1 MRKCSGARSDEV
13 DREHW
18 GADGAVAVSRL
29 RIRRALLLWAA
40 AGAMLFGGGLTAH
53 AQVTT
58 PEVPDVITPDSDECT
73 ISGTTVTC
81 KGDLS
86 AGVEVH
92 LDESDEDYITLIVT
106 DLETDITPSAERES
120 GIFFGVYR
128 QSGGIEIIV
137 NTGAYRIITTGD
149 QEDGIG
155 ADAYYEGEEADLP
168 ITIQMTGDIETHGR
182 YSDGIEAY
190 TFSDSPVVVTMDGK
204 ITITG
209 PDSIGIFARSSGDV
223 TVTLTGKITTEGD
236 NSKGIMVAADYEFHD
251 YFDDY
256 DDPDGPGNVTV
267 TVTGTIKT
275 TGEKSAGILATAAG
289 DGAVTISVTGTIKT
303 TGEGSEGILAT
314 AAGDGAVTISVTGN
328 IETLGGC
335 PVGDDCS
342 DGISADS
349 ESGVISITLHE
360 GTISSANGVGVRF
373 KRGAQHTLTN
383 TLTITDAVTI
393 SGGTFDVMGEE
404 GNEKIINAGTL
415 TARGVIDLGGGTNAF
430 DNQAGATFHSGTAV
444 VLGAGNAFTN
454 WGDLSPGGTDALQQ
468 TKLTGNFVNQK
479 EGTFTVTIDE
489 AGSDRLDVIGTAD
502 LQGGTVSVTLL
513 TDTDAGTYIILTATE
528 GVTGAFDDVIDTLF
542 VDNRLSYGTG
552 ADGDYVELSFTVK
565 EFCEFAE
572 TANQRELA
580 CDGLDSLDSGNAI
593 VQAVRALTTIA
604 QARAAF
610 DGLLGEVHVSLK
622 GALADAGQRQV
633 GAINRRMATR
643 FGNAESP
650 AAPPAGVGNP
660 AWLADG
666 RNGWWITGYGSG
678 GGTDATPD
686 TAPMDTALG
695 GVLFGFDRA
704 LGKHWGLGLLG
715 GYSNT
720 DVTQSAHASSGAVQ
734 SWSAGAYG
742 GAKVGAARL
751 SVGAIYSGHALE
763 ARRAVDIADFS
774 NRLAASYQARSW
786 QVFGEAGYQLP
797 IRSLLLE
804 PVGGV
809 SFVSLATDSFSETG
823 GAAALRAAADT
834 ANTTFTTLG
843 VRSALAL
850 KDKAHARAMVGW
862 RHAFGDTNPA
872 STFTMA
878 GSSPFTT
885 MGAPTAANAVVTELG
900 IDASFTDTA
909 VFGMAYHG
917 RYGAGTTAHGF
928 NAALKVK
935 F

>member
-1 MRKCSGARSDEV
+1 MRECSGARSDEIN
-13 DREHW
+13 REHW
-18 GADGAVAVSRL
+18 GADGAVAVSRF

-53 AQVTT
+53 AQIE
-58 PEVPDVITPDSDECT
+58 PADKCT

-81 KGDLS
+81 TGDLS
-86 AGVEVH
+86 AGVEV
-92 LDESDEDYITLIVT
+92 STGAYITLIVI
-106 DLETDITPSAERES
+106 LNTDITLPEEQGRAA
-120 GIFFGVYR
+120 IYFGAYR
-128 QSGGIEIIV
+128 QSGGIKINV

-149 QEDGIG
+149 AQDGIR
-155 ADAYYEGEEADLP
+155 AVAYYEDEEADLP
-168 ITIQMTGDIETHGR
+168 ITIQMTGDIETHGT

-275 TGEKSAGILATAAG
+275 TGEESEGILATAAG

-303 TGEGSEGILAT
+303 TGEGSKGILAT
-314 AAGDGAVTISVTGN
+314 AAGGGAVTISVTGN
-328 IETLGGC
+328 IETLGEC
-335 PVGDDCS
+335 PVGDNCS

-373 KRGAQHTLTN
+373 KRGAQN

-393 SGGTFDVMGEE
+393 SGGTFDVLGEE

-415 TARGVIDLGGGTNAF
+415 TALGVIDLGGGTNAF

-444 VLGAGNAFTN
+444 VLGAGNTFTN

-468 TKLTGNFVNQK
+468 TALTGDFVNQE

-502 LQGGTVSVTLL
+502 LRGGTVSVTLL
-513 TDTDAGTYIILTATE
+513 TDADAGTYIILTATE

-542 VDNRLSYGTG
+542 VDNTLSYGTG
-552 ADGDYVELSFTVK
+552 AGGDYVELSFTVK

-580 CDGLDSLDSGNAI
+580 CDGLDSLDSGKAI

-610 DGLLGEVHVSLK
+610 DGLLGEMHVSLK
-622 GALADAGQRQV
+622 AALADAGQRQV
-633 GAINRRMATR
+633 GAINRRLAAR
-643 FGNAESP
+643 FGTSASP
-650 AAPPAGVGNP
+650 AAPLAGVGNP

-686 TAPMDTALG
+686 TAPMDTSLG

-715 GYSNT
+715 GYSHT

-751 SVGAIYSGHALE
+751 SLGAIYSGHALE

-797 IRSLLLE
+797 IGSLLLE

-809 SFVSLATDSFSETG
+809 SFVSLATDGFSETG

-885 MGAPTAANAVVTELG
+885 MGAPTAADAVVTELG
-900 IDASFTDTA
+900 IDARFTDTA
-909 VFGMAYHG
+909 IFGMAYHG

>member
-1 MRKCSGARSDEV
+1 MRKCSGARSDGI
-13 DREHW
+13 DCEHW
-18 GADGAVAVSRL
+18 GADGAVAVSRF
-29 RIRRALLLWAA
+29 RIRRTLLLWAA

-58 PEVPDVITPDSDECT
+58 PEVPDVITPESDECD

-81 KGDLS
+81 TGDLA
-86 AGVEVH
+86 AGVKVD
-92 LDESDEDYITLIVT
+92 LGESDEHYITLIVI
-106 DLETDITPSAERES
+106 LNNDITPPEEQGRN
-120 GIFFGVYR
+120 GIYFVVNR
-128 QSGGIEIIV
+128 ASGGIEIIV

-149 QEDGIG
+149 EEDGIEAL
-155 ADAYYEGEEADLP
+155 ADFYDEADLP
-168 ITIQMTGDIETHGR
+168 ITIHMTGDIETHGR

-190 TFSDSPVVVTMDGK
+190 TNPDSPVVVTMDGK
-204 ITITG
+204 ITTTG
-209 PDSIGIFARSSGDV
+209 HDSSGIVAQSTGNV
-223 TVTLTGKITTEGD
+223 TVTLTGKITTEGE
-236 NSKGIMVAADYEFHD
+236 NSKGIVVTTDDEYDY
-251 YFDDY
+251 Y
-256 DDPDGPGNVTV
+256 DNDSPGNVTV
-267 TVTGTIKT
+267 T
-275 TGEKSAGILATAAG
+275 
-289 DGAVTISVTGTIKT
+289 VTGTIKT

-314 AAGDGAVTISVTGN
+314 ADGGGAVTISVTGN
-328 IETLGGC
+328 IETFGEC
-335 PVGDDCS
+335 RVGADCS

-373 KRGAQHTLTN
+373 KRGAQNTLTN

-393 SGGTFDVMGEE
+393 SGGTFDVLGEE

-415 TARGVIDLGGGTNAF
+415 TALGVIDLGGGTNAF

-468 TKLTGNFVNQK
+468 TALTGNFVNKK

-489 AGSDRLDVIGTAD
+489 AGSDRLYVSGTAD
-502 LQGGTVSVTLL
+502 LRGGTVSVTLL
-513 TDTDAGTYIILTATE
+513 TDADAGTYIILHATE

-542 VDNRLSYGTG
+542 VDNTLSYGTG

-610 DGLLGEVHVSLK
+610 DGLSGEVHASLK
-622 GALADAGQRQV
+622 GALVDAGQRQV

-686 TAPMDTALG
+686 SAPMDTSLG
-695 GVLFGFDRA
+695 GVLLGFDRA

-715 GYSNT
+715 GYSHT
-720 DVTQSAHASSGAVQ
+720 AVTQSAHASSGAVQ

-751 SVGAIYSGHALE
+751 SLGAIYSGHALE

-809 SFVSLATDSFSETG
+809 SFISLASDGFSETG

-843 VRSALAL
+843 VRSALEL

-878 GSSPFTT
+878 GSSPVTT
-885 MGAPTAANAVVTELG
+885 MGAPIAADAVVTELG
-900 IDASFTDTA
+900 IDARFTDTA
-909 VFGMAYHG
+909 EFGMAYHG

>member
-1 MRKCSGARSDEV
+1 MRECSGARSDEIN
-13 DREHW
+13 REHW
-18 GADGAVAVSRL
+18 GADGAVAVSRF

-53 AQVTT
+53 AQVT
-58 PEVPDVITPDSDECT
+58 PEVPDVITPESKECD

-81 KGDLS
+81 TGDLS
-86 AGVEVH
+86 AGVEV
-92 LDESDEDYITLIVT
+92 STGAYITLIVI
-106 DLETDITPSAERES
+106 LNTDITLPEEQGRAA
-120 GIFFGVYR
+120 IYFGAYR
-128 QSGGIEIIV
+128 QSGGIKISV
-137 NTGAYRIITTGD
+137 NTGAYRIITTGPA
-149 QEDGIG
+149 QDGIR
-155 ADAYYEGEEADLP
+155 ADTYYNDEADLP
-168 ITIQMTGDIETHGR
+168 ITIHMTGDIETHGI

-190 TFSDSPVVVTMDGK
+190 TDPDSPVEVTMDGK
-204 ITITG
+204 ITTTG
-209 PDSIGIFARSSGDV
+209 HGSIGIFAGSSGDV

-236 NSKGIMVAADYEFHD
+236 NSKGIMVTADDEFE
-251 YFDDY
+251 YDY
-256 DDPDGPGNVTV
+256 DYDSPGNVTV
-267 TVTGTIKT
+267 TVTGTIET
-275 TGEKSAGILATAAG
+275 TGER
-289 DGAVTISVTGTIKT
+289 
-303 TGEGSEGILAT
+303 SEGILAR

-335 PVGDDCS
+335 RVGDDCS

-349 ESGVISITLHE
+349 ESGVISITLHG
-360 GTISSANGVGVRF
+360 GTISSDQSVGVRF
-373 KRGAQHTLTN
+373 KRGAQDTLTN

-513 TDTDAGTYIILTATE
+513 TDADAGTYIILTATE

-542 VDNRLSYGTG
+542 VDNTLTYGTG

-643 FGNAESP
+643 FGTAESP
-650 AAPPAGVGNP
+650 AAPAGVGNP

-686 TAPMDTALG
+686 SAPMDTALG

-715 GYSNT
+715 GYSHT

-751 SVGAIYSGHALE
+751 SLGAIYSGHALE
-763 ARRAVDIADFS
+763 ARRAVDFADFS

-823 GAAALRAAADT
+823 GAAALQAAAAT

-843 VRSALAL
+843 VRSALEL

-885 MGAPTAANAVVTELG
+885 MGAPIAADAVVTELG

-917 RYGAGTTAHGF
+917 RYGAGTTSHGF

>member
-1 MRKCSGARSDEV
+1 MRNWLGARSDEV

-40 AGAMLFGGGLTAH
+40 AGAMLFGGGLAAH

-58 PEVPDVITPDSDECT
+58 PEVPDVITPESDECT

-81 KGDLS
+81 TGDLS
-86 AGVEVH
+86 AGVEV
-92 LDESDEDYITLIVT
+92 STGAYITLIVI
-106 DLETDITPSAERES
+106 LNTDITLPDEQGRAA
-120 GIFFGVYR
+120 IYFGAYR
-128 QSGGIEIIV
+128 QSGGIKISV
-137 NTGAYRIITTGD
+137 NTGAYGIITTGD
-149 QEDGIG
+149 AQDGIR
-155 ADAYYEGEEADLP
+155 ADAYYEDIEADLP
-168 ITIQMTGDIETHGR
+168 ITIQMTGDIETDGR
-182 YSDGIEAY
+182 FSDGIEAETY
-190 TFSDSPVVVTMDGK
+190 TDSPVVVTMDGK
-204 ITITG
+204 ITIAG
-209 PDSIGIFARSSGDV
+209 PNSIGIFARSSGDV

-236 NSKGIMVAADYEFHD
+236 NSKGIMVAADEDFHEDFGD
-251 YFDDY
+251 YV
-256 DDPDGPGNVTV
+256 DPDGPGNVTV

-275 TGEKSAGILATAAG
+275 TGERSEGILARAAG
-289 DGAVTISVTGTIKT
+289 DGAVTISVTG
-303 TGEGSEGILAT
+303 
-314 AAGDGAVTISVTGN
+314 D
-328 IETLGGC
+328 IETFGEC
-335 PVGDDCS
+335 RVGEDCS

-349 ESGVISITLHE
+349 ESGVISITLHG
-360 GTISSANGVGVRF
+360 GTISSDQSVGVRF
-373 KRGAQHTLTN
+373 KRGAQDTPTNKPTN

-513 TDTDAGTYIILTATE
+513 TDADAGTYIILTATE

-542 VDNRLSYGTG
+542 VDNTLTYGTA

-643 FGNAESP
+643 FGTAESP

-686 TAPMDTALG
+686 SAPMDTALG
-695 GVLFGFDRA
+695 GVLLGIDRA

-715 GYSNT
+715 GYSHT

-751 SVGAIYSGHALE
+751 SLGAIYSGHALE
-763 ARRAVDIADFS
+763 ARRAVDFADFS

-809 SFVSLATDSFSETG
+809 SFVSLASDGFSETG
-823 GAAALRAAADT
+823 GDAALRAAADT
-834 ANTTFTTLG
+834 SNTTFTTLG
-843 VRSALAL
+843 VRSALEL

-885 MGAPTAANAVVTELG
+885 MGAPTAADAVVTELG

-909 VFGMAYHG
+909 IFGMAYHG

>member
-58 PEVPDVITPDSDECT
+58 PEVPDVITPESDECT

-81 KGDLS
+81 RGDLS
-86 AGVEVH
+86 AGVKVA
-92 LDESDEDYITLIVT
+92 DSTGTYITLI
-106 DLETDITPSAERES
+106 LILNTDITLPEEQGRAA
-120 GIFFGVYR
+120 IYFGAYR
-128 QSGGIEIIV
+128 QSGDIKIIV
-137 NTGAYRIITTGD
+137 NTGAYRIITTGPA
-149 QEDGIG
+149 QDGIR
-155 ADAYYEGEEADLP
+155 ADTYYNDEADLP
-168 ITIQMTGDIETHGR
+168 ITIHMTGDIETHGI

-190 TFSDSPVVVTMDGK
+190 TDPDSPVEVTMDGK
-204 ITITG
+204 ITTTG
-209 PDSIGIFARSSGDV
+209 HGSIGIFAGSSGDV

-236 NSKGIMVAADYEFHD
+236 NSKGIMVTADDEFE
-251 YFDDY
+251 YDY
-256 DDPDGPGNVTV
+256 DYDSPGNVTV
-267 TVTGTIKT
+267 TVTGTIET
-275 TGEKSAGILATAAG
+275 TGER
-289 DGAVTISVTGTIKT
+289 
-303 TGEGSEGILAT
+303 SEGILAR

-335 PVGDDCS
+335 RVGDDCS

-373 KRGAQHTLTN
+373 KRGAQNTLTN

-393 SGGTFDVMGEE
+393 SGGTFDVLGEE
-404 GNEKIINAGTL
+404 GDEKIINAGTL
-415 TARGVIDLGGGTNAF
+415 TALGVIDLGGGTNAF

-468 TKLTGNFVNQK
+468 TALTGNFVNQE

-513 TDTDAGTYIILTATE
+513 TDADAGTYIILTATE

-552 ADGDYVELSFTVK
+552 AGGDYVELSFTVK

-580 CDGLDSLDSGNAI
+580 CDGLDSLDSGKAI

-610 DGLLGEVHVSLK
+610 EGLSGEVHVSLK
-622 GALADAGQRQV
+622 AALVDAGQRQV

-643 FGNAESP
+643 FGNSESP
-650 AAPPAGVGNP
+650 AAPAGVGNP

-809 SFVSLATDSFSETG
+809 SFVSLASDGFSETG

-834 ANTTFTTLG
+834 SNTTFTTLG

-885 MGAPTAANAVVTELG
+885 MGAPTAADAVVTELG

-917 RYGAGTTAHGF
+917 RYGAGTITHGF

>member
-1 MRKCSGARSDEV
+1 MRECSVARSDEIN
-13 DREHW
+13 REHW
-18 GADGAVAVSRL
+18 GADGAVAVSRF

-53 AQVTT
+53 AQVT
-58 PEVPDVITPDSDECT
+58 PADKCT

-81 KGDLS
+81 TGDLS
-86 AGVEVH
+86 AGVEVD
-92 LDESDEDYITLIVT
+92 LDESDEHYITLIVT
-106 DLETDITPSAERES
+106 DLDGDITSSTDGES
-120 GIFFGVYR
+120 GIFFGAYR
-128 QSGGIEIIV
+128 QSGGIKISV

-149 QEDGIG
+149 AQDGIR
-155 ADAYYEGEEADLP
+155 ADAYYEDIEADLP
-168 ITIQMTGDIETHGR
+168 ITIQMTGEIETHGIF
-182 YSDGIEAY
+182 SDGIEAETY
-190 TFSDSPVVVTMDGK
+190 TDSPVVVTMDGK
-204 ITITG
+204 ITIAG
-209 PDSIGIFARSSGDV
+209 RNSNGIFARSSGDV

-236 NSKGIMVAADYEFHD
+236 NSKGIVVRTDEDFHKEYGDYV
-251 YFDDY
+251 
-256 DDPDGPGNVTV
+256 DPDGPGNVTV

-275 TGEKSAGILATAAG
+275 TGE
-289 DGAVTISVTGTIKT
+289 
-303 TGEGSEGILAT
+303 ESEGILAT
-314 AAGDGAVTISVTGN
+314 ADAGGAVTISVTGN
-328 IETLGGC
+328 IETFGEC
-335 PVGDDCS
+335 RVGDNCS

-349 ESGVISITLHE
+349 ERGVISITLHG
-360 GTISSANGVGVRF
+360 GTISSDHGVGVRF
-373 KRGAQHTLTN
+373 KRGAQNTLTN

-393 SGGTFDVMGEE
+393 SGGTFDVLGEE

-415 TARGVIDLGGGTNAF
+415 TALGVIDLGGGTNAF

-444 VLGAGNAFTN
+444 VLGAGNTFTN

-468 TKLTGNFVNQK
+468 TALTGNFVNQE

-502 LQGGTVSVTLL
+502 LRGGTVSVTLL
-513 TDTDAGTYIILTATE
+513 TDADAGTYIILTATE

-542 VDNRLSYGTG
+542 VDNTLSYGTG
-552 ADGDYVELSFTVK
+552 AGGDYVELSFTVK

-650 AAPPAGVGNP
+650 AAPAGVGNP

-686 TAPMDTALG
+686 TAPMDTSLG
-695 GVLFGFDRA
+695 GVLLGIDRA

>member
-13 DREHW
+13 DCEHW
-18 GADGAVAVSRL
+18 GADGAATVTRL
-29 RIRRALLLWAA
+29 CIRRTLLLWAA
-40 AGAMLFGGGLTAH
+40 AGAMLFGGGLAAH

-58 PEVPDVITPDSDECT
+58 PEVPDVITPESDECT

-81 KGDLS
+81 TGDLS
-86 AGVEVH
+86 AGVEV
-92 LDESDEDYITLIVT
+92 STGAYITLIVI
-106 DLETDITPSAERES
+106 LNTDITLPDEQGRAA
-120 GIFFGVYR
+120 IYFGAYR
-128 QSGGIEIIV
+128 QSGGIKISV
-137 NTGAYRIITTGD
+137 NTGAYGIITTGD
-149 QEDGIG
+149 AQDGIR
-155 ADAYYEGEEADLP
+155 ADAYYEDIEADLP
-168 ITIQMTGDIETHGR
+168 ITIQMTGDIETDGR
-182 YSDGIEAY
+182 FSDGIEAETY
-190 TFSDSPVVVTMDGK
+190 TDSPVVVTMDGK
-204 ITITG
+204 ITIAG
-209 PDSIGIFARSSGDV
+209 RDSNGIFARSSGDV
-223 TVTLTGKITTEGD
+223 TVTLTGKITTKGD
-236 NSKGIMVAADYEFHD
+236 NSKGIVVRTDRDFHEYFGDYV
-251 YFDDY
+251 
-256 DDPDGPGNVTV
+256 DPDGPGNVTV
-267 TVTGTIKT
+267 TVTGTIET
-275 TGEKSAGILATAAG
+275 TGER
-289 DGAVTISVTGTIKT
+289 
-303 TGEGSEGILAT
+303 SEGILAR
-314 AAGDGAVTISVTGN
+314 ADGDGAVTISVTGN
-328 IETLGGC
+328 IETFGEC
-335 PVGDDCS
+335 RVGDNCS

-349 ESGVISITLHE
+349 ESGVISITLHG
-360 GTISSANGVGVRF
+360 GTISSDQSVGVRF
-373 KRGAQHTLTN
+373 KRDPQTTLTGDEPTS

-393 SGGTFDVMGEE
+393 SGGTFDVLGEE
-404 GNEKIINAGTL
+404 RNEKIINAGTL
-415 TARGVIDLGGGTNAF
+415 TALGVIDLGGGTNAF

-454 WGDLSPGGTDALQQ
+454 WGDLSPGGTDALQE

-686 TAPMDTALG
+686 TVPMDTSLG

-751 SVGAIYSGHALE
+751 SLGAIYSGHALE
-763 ARRAVDIADFS
+763 ARRAVDFADFS

-809 SFVSLATDSFSETG
+809 SFVSLASDGFSETG
-823 GAAALRAAADT
+823 GDAALRAAADT
-834 ANTTFTTLG
+834 SNTTFTTLG
-843 VRSALAL
+843 VRSALEL

-885 MGAPTAANAVVTELG
+885 MGAPTAADAVVTELG

-909 VFGMAYHG
+909 IFGMAYHG